1 MKKMKK
7 NLQIISIFLL
17 TTFSIFAQTNV
28 TFKLDMTQQTGF
40 TTPEVNGTFNNWCG
54 ATCNPMTD
62 ANSDG
67 IWEATIA
74 LLPGDYEYKFAYD
87 NWVNSG
93 EQLIPGSSCT
103 VTNSGF
109 TNRFLTVGT
118 TAMVLPTVCWNSCSA
133 TCVAPPVP
141 VTFKVDMTQQTGF
154 TIPEINGSFN
164 GWCGSCNPLTDV
176 NLDGI
181 WETTILL
188 AAGSYEYKFSHDAW
202 TGQEALLQGSPCT
215 VSAFGY
221 TNRTLTVGNAPMN
234 LNPVC
239 YGLCTACNGSSS
251 VTFKV
256 DMSNYTGTI
265 NTGVF
270 LNGNF
275 NQFCGSCN
283 PMTDANSDDIWETT
297 MLLANDTIEYLFSVD
312 GWSAQEQFTVEDA
325 ACTFTN
331 NGFTNRYLIVSATTS
346 LPAVCYESCST
357 CPGAGLSYFEN
368 KDVKISPNPSTG
380 KFTIS
385 SENGIYFKNVTNVL
399 GEEILL
405 LNGSETSIDLEKFDS
420 GIYFLNYFSGQEI
433 QTIRL
438 VKN

>member
-17 TTFSIFAQTNV
+17 SSFSIFAQINV
-28 TFKLDMTQQTGF
+28 TFKLDMTQQSGF
-40 TTPEVNGTFNNWCG
+40 TTPEVNGTFNGWCG

-87 NWVNSG
+87 DWVNNG

-133 TCVAPPVP
+133 TCGAPLVP

-154 TIPEINGSFN
+154 TIPEVNGSFN
-164 GWCGSCNPLTDV
+164 GWCGSCNPLTDE

-181 WETTILL
+181 WETTIPL

-202 TGQEALLQGSPCT
+202 AGQEALLQGAPCT
-215 VSAFGY
+215 VSAFEF

-239 YGLCTACNGSSS
+239 YGSCTACNGSSS

-256 DMSNYTGTI
+256 DMSNYTGAI

-331 NGFTNRYLIVSATTS
+331 NGFTNRYMIVSATTS
-346 LPAVCYESCST
+346 LPTVCYESCST
-357 CPGAGLSYFEN
+357 CPGAGLPYFEN

-380 KFTIS
+380 KFMIS

-399 GEEILL
+399 GKEILL
-405 LNGSETSIDLEKFDS
+405 LNGSETSIDLKKFDS
-420 GIYFLNYFSGQEI
+420 GIYFLNYISGQEI

-438 VKN
+438 IKN

>member
-1 MKKMKK
+1 MKK
-7 NLQIISIFLL
+7 NLQIISIFLVSS
-17 TTFSIFAQTNV
+17 FSIFAQTNV
-28 TFKLDMTQQTGF
+28 TFKVDMNQSPMPSGSI
-40 TTPEVNGTFNNWCG
+40 PEVNGIFNGWCG
-54 ATCNPMTD
+54 SCAPMTD
-62 ANSDG
+62 VNSDG
-67 IWEATIA
+67 IWELTISLA
-74 LLPGDYEYKFAYD
+74 EGAYEYKFSYS
-87 NWVNSG
+87 NWAGQES
-93 EQLIPGSSCT
+93 LMPGSSCT
-103 VTNSGF
+103 VTSGNF
-109 TNRFLTVGT
+109 TNRTLTVGLSD
-118 TAMVLPTVCWNSCSA
+118 MVLPTVCWNSCSA

-141 VTFKVDMTQQTGF
+141 VTFKVDMTQQNGF
-154 TIPEINGSFN
+154 TIPEVNGTFN
-164 GWCGSCNPLTDV
+164 GFCGSCNAMTDA
-176 NLDGI
+176 NSDGI

-188 AAGSYEYKFSHDAW
+188 AAGSYEYKFSHDNWA
-202 TGQEALLQGSPCT
+202 GQEALLQGAPCT
-215 VSAFGY
+215 VSAFNF
-221 TNRTLTVGNAPMN
+221 TNRSLTVGTDTMN

-275 NQFCGSCN
+275 NQFCGTCN
-283 PMTDANSDDIWETT
+283 PMTDANSDGIWETT

-368 KDVKISPNPSTG
+368 KDVKISPNPSDG
-380 KFTIS
+380 KFSLVT
-385 SENGIYFKNVTNVL
+385 ENGISLKNITSVL
-399 GEEILL
+399 GKEIIKLT
-405 LNGSETSIDLEKFDS
+405 GSETSIDLEKFDS
-420 GIYFLNYFSGQEI
+420 GIYFLNYISGQEI

-438 VKN
+438 IKN

>member
-1 MKKMKK
+1 MKKQ
-7 NLQIISIFLL
+7 LIFWILTILVSIN
-17 TTFSIFAQTNV
+17 SSAVNV
-28 TFKLDMTQQTGF
+28 TFQVDMNYAPAFDTVFIAADFQGWCANCTPLSDPQGDGTWSVTLDVPIG
-40 TTPEVNGTFNNWCG
+40 PH
-54 ATCNPMTD
+54 
-62 ANSDG
+62 
-67 IWEATIA
+67 
-74 LLPGDYEYKFAYD
+74 EYKFTLG
-87 NWVNSG
+87 NWTNNVEDLFGSG
-93 EQLIPGSSCT
+93 PCSIAAPG
-103 VTNSGF
+103 
-109 TNRFLTVGT
+109 NRTINITGPAVVPL
-118 TAMVLPTVCWNSCSA
+118 VCYNSCYSCDQ
-133 TCVAPPVP
+133 TYHDVNFSIDMNYVP
-141 VTFKVDMTQQTGF
+141 AFDDPNYTQQVFVYGD
-154 TIPEINGSFN
+154 FN
-164 GWCGSCNPLTDV
+164 GWCSTCDPLTDV
-176 NLDGI
+176 NNDGI

-215 VSAFGY
+215 VSAFNF
-221 TNRTLTVGNAPMN
+221 TNRSLTVGNAPMN

-256 DMSNYTGTI
+256 DMSNYTGAI

-331 NGFTNRYLIVSATTS
+331 NGFTNRYMIVSTNTS

-368 KDVKISPNPSTG
+368 KDVKISPNPSKG
-380 KFTIS
+380 KFVIS
-385 SENGIYFKNVTNVL
+385 SENGIYFKNVTNVV

-405 LNGSETSIDLEKFDS
+405 LNGPETSIDLERFDS
-420 GIYFLNYFSGQEI
+420 GIYFLNYISGQEI